1 MASALRA
8 PVTVLDF
15 VEVAPQA
22 EGLSQFQPQT
32 RVSVQ
37 RNHALA
43 KRMDSSR
50 INVDQG
56 PDSVRFGCAKK
67 V

>member
-15 VEVAPQA
+15 VEVAAQA

-56 PDSVRFGCAKK
+56 PDSVRFG
-67 V
+67 